1 MNKRP
6 LPDDLVLQKP
16 VIPQTRAS
24 FRQMFSTWKIAKKTL
39 ICWDLWFANALV
51 YYGVSFGSVDLGG
64 NRYLN
69 VFLVSVVEIP
79 SNLAYIWSADR

>member
-1 MNKRP
+1 MFF
-6 LPDDLVLQKP
+6 LVH
-16 VIPQTRAS
+16 R
-24 FRQMFSTWKIAKKTL
+24 
-39 ICWDLWFANALV
+39 FANALV

-64 NRYLN
+64 NIYLN